1 VLLPYQTQSAL
12 PHHNATSQWLTNS
25 HMKYKQQESRN
36 SMSQSEDFLTG
47 LLPSNRC
54 IYMTQSAVS
63 EESVMGLHLS
73 PIHLSSSH
81 SQGSIKLTTTSHE
94 EPA

>member
-1 VLLPYQTQSAL
+1 
-12 PHHNATSQWLTNS
+12 
-25 HMKYKQQESRN
+25 
-36 SMSQSEDFLTG
+36 MSQSEDFLTG
-47 LLPSNRC
+47 FLPSNR
-54 IYMTQSAVS
+54 YLTQSAVS